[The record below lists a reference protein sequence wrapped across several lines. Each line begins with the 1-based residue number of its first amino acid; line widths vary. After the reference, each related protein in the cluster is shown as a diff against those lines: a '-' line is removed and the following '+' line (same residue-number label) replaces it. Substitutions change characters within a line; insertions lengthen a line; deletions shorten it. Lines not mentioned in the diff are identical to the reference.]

1 VLRITR
7 ADWQSMIDH
16 AREEAVKPAEACG
29 LIAGVPGDI
38 DVRAVYPCGNAA
50 PPERQNFVYELH
62 PLDHLKA
69 DRDARANGWEIIGVY
84 HSHTHTE
91 ALPSPTDI
99 AQAPDPSWHY
109 ILVSLRLP
117 TPVVRSF
124 NIVDGEVAEE
134 PLVLE
139 RPPGPSAESR
149 HPTQ

>member
-1 VLRITR
+1 MGGEYPRPTVLRISR
-7 ADWQSMIDH
+7 AHWQAIVDH
-16 AREEAVKPAEACG
+16 AQTEAEKPAEACG
-29 LIAGVPGDI
+29 LLAGEPGDI
-38 DVRAVYPCGNAA
+38 DVKAVYPCRNAA
-50 PPERQNFVYELH
+50 PEERLDFIYELH
-62 PLDHLKA
+62 PLDHLRA
-69 DRDARANGWEIIGVY
+69 DRDAQANGWEIIGVY

-124 NIVDGEVAEE
+124 TIVDGKESEE

-139 RPPGPSAESR
+139 RPASR
-149 HPTQ
+149 

>member
-1 VLRITR
+1 
-7 ADWQSMIDH
+7 MIDH
-16 AREEAVKPAEACG
+16 AVAEAAKPAEACG
-29 LIAGVPGDI
+29 LLAGEVGDL
-38 DVRAVYPCGNAA
+38 DVKAIYPCGNAA
-50 PPERQNFVYELH
+50 PPEKQDLIYELDSGDY
-62 PLDHLKA
+62 LRA

-124 NIVDGEVAEE
+124 TIVDGKESEE

-139 RPPGPSAESR
+139 RPVV
-149 HPTQ
+149 Q

>member
-1 VLRITR
+1 VLRISR
-7 ADWQSMIDH
+7 AHWQVIVDH
-16 AREEAVKPAEACG
+16 AVAEAATPAEACG
-29 LIAGVPGDI
+29 LLAGELGDI
-38 DVRAVYPCGNAA
+38 DVKAVYPCRNAA
-50 PPERQNFVYELH
+50 PPDRQNMVYELD

-69 DRDARANGWEIIGVY
+69 DREAQANGWEIIGVY
-84 HSHTHTE
+84 HSHTHTG

-124 NIVDGEVAEE
+124 TIVDGEVAEE

-139 RPPGPSAESR
+139 RPAAK
-149 HPTQ
+149 

>member
-1 VLRITR
+1 MLRISR
-7 ADWQSMIDH
+7 AHWQAIVDH
-16 AREEAVKPAEACG
+16 AVAEAKKPAEACG
-29 LIAGVPGDI
+29 LLAGELGDI
-38 DVRAVYPCGNAA
+38 DVKAVYPCRNIA
-50 PPERQNFVYELH
+50 PEEQRNSLYEVD

-69 DRDARANGWEIIGVY
+69 DRQAQANGWDIIGVY

-99 AQAPDPSWHY
+99 ETAEHQDPSWHY

-124 NIVDGEVAEE
+124 TIVDGKVAEE

-139 RPPGPSAESR
+139 RPAA
-149 HPTQ
+149 H